1 MRDGLKS
8 SGLPLGGLGTGSVEL
23 RADGCFHEWQIM
35 NNRPWGSGPQID
47 LGPDTSYFGLQVHG
61 EDVKRSAVLGLA
73 PGLNAYLNNP
83 YDLVWLERPAKIDA
97 DVRMP
102 FTTLAYDL
110 ESFPVVVTLEAFS
123 PFIPLDAKNSALPL
137 AFFRFRLENQTS
149 HSLEVAL
156 FNATRN
162 LVGYTQQHLLSE
174 MSFADGGAAPYIV
187 FGREGLAQDDPA
199 RGSLA
204 VGALGEGEVE
214 TSYVLHPISYR
225 DVWEPMRA
233 SGRLENCDHG
243 DFEGDLAFCVDEEPG
258 VRIGLPF
265 GVLCQTCTLG
275 PGESREITFVLTWHF
290 PEMRERAFEPKGE
303 KGRTIG
309 RQYENEFKDAVEVL
323 AYGIEN
329 YQTLRS
335 ETRAFFD
342 AFYASSFDGWLLEAI
357 SAQLTTLI
365 KSSWWDREGRFGIW
379 EGLGCC
385 GLQTTDITH
394 YGAFPIILFFP
405 EIQKSQM
412 RLTRDNEERKGKIP
426 HAMPG
431 AFSCCDYDDRKRIDL
446 VPQFVLQIWRDL
458 LWTADEAYG
467 AEMWPAVQDALA
479 FHERYDTDGDGLP
492 NNTGPDTTYDQF
504 PLKGTSALVG
514 FVYAAMLKGVTDLA
528 TFAGEQANAEEVEDK
543 LTDALGKLDERLWN
557 GRYYRLCHDPIDGTD
572 NEGVMADQINGDW
585 FVRQTTGQGLLPEEK
600 VRSALSQVL
609 EHCAVEM
616 GYIVNC
622 AWPFGGDVEI
632 GRHTIDQAHT
642 PWSGVEY
649 ALAAHLILA
658 GMEREGL
665 KVVRDVWDR
674 YEEAGLRFNH
684 IECGEH
690 YYRAM
695 SVWGVYLALTGFA
708 LNALEKR
715 LTLAVRDEAATFVLN
730 TPTCWGTV
738 ETSPSGE
745 ILTLNVRRGELVVQ
759 EIVLRNVAL
768 DEIAVT
774 VAGEVVEGSA
784 CQEGD
789 GTHVLL
795 EEPVDLAAGACLRV
809 LAQA

>member
-1 MRDGLKS
+1 MGDGLKS

-35 NNRPWGSGPQID
+35 NNRPWGSGPEID

-61 EDVKRSAVLGLA
+61 EDVNRSAVLGLA
-73 PGLNAYLNNP
+73 QGLNAYLNNP
-83 YDLVWLERPAKIDA
+83 YDLAWLERPAKIDA

-102 FTTLAYDL
+102 FTALDYDL
-110 ESFPVVVTLEAFS
+110 ESFPVAVTLEAFS

-137 AFFRFRLENQTS
+137 AFFTFRLENQAS
-149 HSLEVAL
+149 ESLEVSL

-162 LVGYTQQHLLSE
+162 LVGYTQQDQLSE
-174 MSFADGGAAPYIV
+174 MSFAEDGPTSYIL
-187 FGREGLAQDDPA
+187 FGREGLAKDDPA
-199 RGSLA
+199 RGRLI
-204 VGALGEGEVE
+204 VGAFGEGEIE
-214 TSYVLHPISYR
+214 SSYVLHPISYR
-225 DVWEPMRA
+225 DVWEPLRA

-243 DFEGDLAFCVDEEPG
+243 GFEGHLALPQGQERG
-258 VRIGLPF
+258 RQGLPF
-265 GVLCQTCTLG
+265 GVLCQTCTLA
-275 PGESREITFVLTWHF
+275 PGESREITFVLAWHF
-290 PEMRERAFEPKGE
+290 PEMQEREFKPKEEKGE
-303 KGRTIG
+303 TIG
-309 RQYENEFKDAVEVL
+309 HQYENWFEDAVAVL
-323 AYGIEN
+323 AYGVEN
-329 YQTLRS
+329 HQALRS
-335 ETRAFFD
+335 ETSAFFD
-342 AFYASSFDGWLLEAI
+342 AFYASSFDSWLLEAI

-394 YGAFPIILFFP
+394 YGSFPIILFFP
-405 EIQKSQM
+405 EVQKSQM
-412 RLTRDNEERKGKIP
+412 RLTRDNEELKGEVP
-426 HAMPG
+426 HSMPG
-431 AFSCCDYDDRKRIDL
+431 TFSCCDYDDRRRIDL
-446 VPQFVLQIWRDL
+446 VPQFILQIWRDL

-479 FHERYDTDGDGLP
+479 FHQGYDTDGDGLP

-514 FVYAAMLKGVTDLA
+514 FVYAAMLKAVADLA
-528 TFAGEQANAEEVEDK
+528 TFAGEQVYAEEVENK
-543 LTDALGKLDERLWN
+543 LADALEKLDERLWN
-557 GRYYRLCHDPIDGTD
+557 GRYYRLCHDPVDGTD

-600 VRSALSQVL
+600 VRSALSQIL
-609 EHCAVEM
+609 KHCATEM

-622 AWPFGGDVEI
+622 AWPFGGGVEI
-632 GRHTIDQAHT
+632 GRHTIDQART

-649 ALAAHLILA
+649 ALAAHLVLV

-715 LTLAVRDEAATFVLN
+715 LTLVVRDEEVTFVVN

-745 ILTLNVRRGELVVQ
+745 VLALEVRRGTLVVQ
-759 EIVLRNVAL
+759 EIVLGNIGL
-768 DEIAVT
+768 DEATVT
-774 VAGEVVEGSA
+774 VDSEALRSLVHSEED
-784 CQEGD
+784 E
-789 GTHVLL
+789 THVIFDD
-795 EEPVDLAAGACLRV
+795 PVGLTAGMCLRV
-809 LAQA
+809 RARG

>member
-1 MRDGLKS
+1 MHDGLKS

-35 NNRPWGSGPQID
+35 NNRPWGSGPEIE
-47 LGPDTSYFGLQVHG
+47 LGLDTSYFGLQVHG
-61 EDVKRSAVLGLA
+61 EDVNRSAVLGLA

-83 YDLVWLERPAKIDA
+83 YDLAWLERPARIDA

-102 FTTLAYDL
+102 FTMLAYDL
-110 ESFPVVVTLEAFS
+110 GSFPVAVTLEAFS

-137 AFFRFRLENQTS
+137 AFLAFRLENQS
-149 HSLEVAL
+149 AHPLKVSLL
-156 FNATRN
+156 NATRN
-162 LVGYTQQHLLSE
+162 LVGYTQPDQLSE
-174 MSFADGGAAPYIV
+174 MSFAKDGRTSYIL

-204 VGALGEGEVE
+204 VGAFGEVE

-233 SGRLENCDHG
+233 SGRLENCDNG
-243 DFEGDLAFCVDEEPG
+243 DFDGRLAFCVDEEPG
-258 VRIGLPF
+258 IRIGLPF
-265 GVLCQTCTLG
+265 GVLCQTCTLA
-275 PGESREITFVLTWHF
+275 PGESRQITFVLAWHF
-290 PEMRERAFEPKGE
+290 PEMQEREFEPKGE

-309 RQYENEFKDAVEVL
+309 HRYENWFSDAVEVL

-329 YQTLRS
+329 CQALRS

-342 AFYASSFDGWLLEAI
+342 AFYASSFDDWLLEAI

-394 YGAFPIILFFP
+394 YGSFPIVLFFP
-405 EIQKSQM
+405 GLQKSQM
-412 RLTRDNEERKGKIP
+412 RLTRDNAERKGKIP
-426 HAMPG
+426 HSMPG
-431 AFSCCDYDDRKRIDL
+431 TFSCCDHDDRKRVDL
-446 VPQFVLQIWRDL
+446 VPQFILQIWRDL

-467 AEMWPAVQDALA
+467 AEMWPVVKDALA
-479 FHERYDTDGDGLP
+479 FHKVYDTNGDGLP
-492 NNTGPDTTYDQF
+492 NNTGPDSTYDQF

-514 FVYAAMLKGVTDLA
+514 FLYAATLKAVTDLA
-528 TFAGEQANAEEVEDK
+528 TFAGEQEYAASMEEK
-543 LTDALGKLDERLWN
+543 LGDALVKLDERLWN
-557 GRYYRLCHDPIDGTD
+557 GRYYRLCHDPVDGTD
-572 NEGVMADQINGDW
+572 NEGVMTDQINGDW
-585 FVRQTTGQGLLPEEK
+585 FVRQTTGQGLLPEDK
-600 VRSALSQVL
+600 IRLALSEIL
-609 EHCAVEM
+609 ERCAMET
-616 GYIVNC
+616 GFIANC

-632 GRHTIDQAHT
+632 GRYTIDQART

-658 GMEREGL
+658 GMERKGL

-695 SVWGVYLALTGFA
+695 SAWGVYLALTGFA

-715 LTLAVRDEAATFVLN
+715 LTLAVRDETATFVLN
-730 TPTCWGTV
+730 TPNCWGAV
-738 ETSPSGE
+738 ETSPSE
-745 ILTLNVRRGELVVQ
+745 NILTLNVRRGELVVQ
-759 EIVLRNVAL
+759 EIMLRNLAL

-774 VAGEVVEGSA
+774 VDGEAVESLA
-784 CQEGD
+784 RQEGD

-795 EEPVDLAAGACLRV
+795 EEPVDLAAGACFRV